1 MDKPLEKNSNQE
13 ELKLAIFNSLD
24 VNSNVSQ
31 RALANDLN
39 VSLGSLNYCLK
50 ALISKG
56 FVKVQNFRK
65 SNNKLSY
72 SYILTPKGIAQKLN
86 LTKKF
91 LKQKMLDYQNLQKEI
106 KSLENELYEG
116 KKNDK

>member
-31 RALANDLN
+31 RTLANDLN

-56 FVKVQNFRK
+56 
-65 SNNKLSY
+65 L
-72 SYILTPKGIAQKLN
+72 
-86 LTKKF
+86 
-91 LKQKMLDYQNLQKEI
+91 
-106 KSLENELYEG
+106 
-116 KKNDK
+116 